1 MKWVRNRA
9 SEPSSFCGGSSS
21 GSQPFFFPGADFR
34 EHKFLIILKTVD
46 EMSEITV
53 HMYTVQYML
62 FLYAYKYTK
71 VVSDIS
77 LTVVKNK

>member
-1 MKWVRNRA
+1 
-9 SEPSSFCGGSSS
+9 
-21 GSQPFFFPGADFR
+21 
-34 EHKFLIILKTVD
+34 
-46 EMSEITV
+46 MSEITV